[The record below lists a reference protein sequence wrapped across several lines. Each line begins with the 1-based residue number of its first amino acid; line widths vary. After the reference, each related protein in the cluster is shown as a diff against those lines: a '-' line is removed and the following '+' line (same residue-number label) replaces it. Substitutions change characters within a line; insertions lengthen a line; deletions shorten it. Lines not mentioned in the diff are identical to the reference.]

1 MHKVFFEIHSNLP
14 REGPGDN
21 KSSRRAFRKLTELP
35 STPRILDVGCGPGM
49 QTIEIAKLSGGQ
61 VTAVDNYQPYLEKL
75 KSTAANEG
83 VGERIKTINADMDHL
98 GFEDK
103 SFDAIWS
110 EGAIYNIGFKKG
122 LELWRRF
129 LADRG
134 YLAVSELCWLGSNAP
149 EEVKNFFVTGYPAM
163 KTVEDNLQMIKEA
176 GYRLVGYF
184 VLPDA
189 SWWTNYYLPIQ
200 AKLPALKTK
209 YLGDKEALEVIAC
222 EELEIEMLSK
232 YSKYYGY
239 VFYVMQAQ

>member
-21 KSSRRAFRKLTELP
+21 KSTRRAFRMLTELP
-35 STPRILDVGCGPGM
+35 SNPRILDVGCGPGM

-61 VTAVDNYQPYLEKL
+61 VTAVDNYQPYLEEL
-75 KSTAANEG
+75 KKTATNEG
-83 VGERIKTINADMDHL
+83 IGDKIKTVNADMNNL

-103 SFDAIWS
+103 SFNAIWS
-110 EGAIYNIGFKKG
+110 EGAIYNIGFERG
-122 LELWRRF
+122 IREWRRF
-129 LADRG
+129 LADKG
-134 YLAVSELCWLGSNAP
+134 YLAVSELCWLSTNAS
-149 EEVKNFFVTGYPAM
+149 EEVKNFFVTGYPTM
-163 KTVEDNLQMIKEA
+163 KTVGENLQMIKEA
-176 GYRLVGYF
+176 GYGLVGYF

-209 YLGDKEALEVIAC
+209 YRDDKEALEVIAS